1 MLIYIYN
8 DKVDKTKLLNCFHK
22 LCAVVN
28 SLVHYIA
35 CKSLRKFVYRWNV
48 NNYTNIS
55 LPFATYPTLDNE
67 LLRCSHEQIARWGM
81 RGGESSEGGERRAAI
96 TRNSQVLWENGGR
109 GCVFDLN
116 RGNFSAITK
125 FIGTALARPTRPAAG
140 ARFFLYFFFLLRSC
154 SIQPG
159 PRENRKD
166 AQETAVVASLHSL
179 ISRVE
184 EEPLHSKSARYRERR
199 NSR

>member
-1 MLIYIYN
+1 M
-8 DKVDKTKLLNCFHK
+8 
-22 LCAVVN
+22 N

-81 RGGESSEGGERRAAI
+81 RGGESSEGGARRGGRQLRVIRRCCEKMAVADVFSTLIAAI
-96 TRNSQVLWENGGR
+96 FLPLLSL
-109 GCVFDLN
+109 
-116 RGNFSAITK
+116 SAQLS
-125 FIGTALARPTRPAAG
+125 LARHDRRPA
-140 ARFFLYFFFLLRSC
+140 RDFFFTFFLLRSC